1 MKNKFKY
8 LRLLI
13 ILTVISS
20 CNEYQKV
27 LKSPDV
33 DYKYEKA
40 VEYFNDEEYD
50 KAYPLFDELLIL
62 YRGSDKAA
70 EVYYYYAMTSYQLKD
85 YILAAY
91 HFKNFAKT
99 FPNHPKTELAYY
111 MMGYCDY
118 LESPIFS
125 LDQDFTYKAINNLQ
139 LFANLYPKSDKL
151 LSANELIDEL
161 RAKLERKAF
170 TRATLYY
177 NMENY
182 QSAVVSFNIVLDEF
196 PDTEFREDCMYFRSI
211 AAYRLANK
219 SIEDKKLQRLIE
231 SRTSYREFK
240 DAFSESKHSKELDI
254 LFTNIGAEINSYKIQ
269 S

>member
-1 MKNKFKY
+1 MENKFKY
-8 LRLLI
+8 LSIFVLLFA
-13 ILTVISS
+13 LAS

-33 DYKYEKA
+33 DFKYEKA
-40 VEYFNDEEYD
+40 VEYFNDEEYA

-62 YRGSDKAA
+62 YRGTDKAA

-85 YILAAY
+85 FILAAY

-111 MMGYCDY
+111 MIGYCHY
-118 LESPIFS
+118 LESPSFS
-125 LDQDFTYKAINNLQ
+125 LDQDFTFKAINDLQ
-139 LFANLYPKSDKL
+139 LFANLYPTSDKL

-161 RAKLERKAF
+161 RAKLEQKAF
-170 TRATLYY
+170 ERAMLYY
-177 NMENY
+177 HMEYY

-196 PDTEFREDCMYFRSI
+196 PDTEFREDCMYYRSVS
-211 AAYRLANK
+211 AYRLATN
-219 SIEDKKLQRLIE
+219 SIEEKKLQRLIE
-231 SRTSYREFK
+231 SKTSYLEFK
-240 DAFSESKHSKELDI
+240 EAFSESKYNKELEI
-254 LFTNIGAEINSYKIQ
+254 LFSTIQAEINSFKIQ